1 MQPRMTILAIDTDIG
16 NVYITWNKSQVTAL
30 AYLWSLDSSLH
41 PQTCPLAFFIEGFS
55 FYFNPSFLFSA
66 LFPDPA

>member
-1 MQPRMTILAIDTDIG
+1 MQPRVTILATDTDTVNI
-16 NVYITWNKSQVTAL
+16 YITLNKSQVAAQ

-41 PQTCPLAFFIEGFS
+41 PQTCPLAFLVEGFS
-55 FYFNPSFLFSA
+55 FYFNPSFLFTA